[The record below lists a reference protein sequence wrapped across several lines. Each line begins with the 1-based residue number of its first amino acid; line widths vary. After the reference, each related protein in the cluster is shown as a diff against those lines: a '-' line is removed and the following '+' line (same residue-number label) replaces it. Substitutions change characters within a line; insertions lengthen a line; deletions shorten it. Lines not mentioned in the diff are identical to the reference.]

1 MNTKYIKIEQNDPRN
16 ASTEIQQAGRI
27 LREGGLVAFPTETVY
42 GLGANGLDAAAVG
55 KIFQAKGRP
64 ADNPLILHIAD
75 REALA
80 SLVREVPT
88 WLVPLL
94 DRFWPGP
101 LTVVLPRA
109 DCVPDIVTAGLDSVA
124 VRLPSSPVARELI
137 RSAGVPV
144 AAPSANLSGRP
155 SPTTATAV
163 MADMAGRIEMVL
175 DGGACEIGLE
185 STVLDCTAAIPTILR
200 PGGVT
205 QEMLAECLLQVTVA
219 GGNNETGSDTPRAPG
234 MKYRHYAPSAPLI
247 LLPYEP
253 AGNAGELIRAVKAA
267 LAQGKTVGAIVA
279 MENASL
285 LPREVIVA
293 TCGSKGK
300 RSQAAAKLYE
310 ALRFFDKNPVDVI
323 YMESVPE
330 KGIGRALM
338 NRLNKAASSYWE
350 GHFFSQFPFVVSFFK
365 IPVGHLGIHHAAAG
379 NTAGIFGQHRVKLAS
394 ANYLAAGRLIAQ
406 RIEDFH
412 RNLVQLFAR

>member
-88 WLVPLL
+88 WLEPVLE
-94 DRFWPGP
+94 RFWPGP

-124 VRLPSSPVARELI
+124 VRLPSSLVARELI

-205 QEMLAECLLQVTVA
+205 QEMLAACLGQVQASGEGRMEAAEV
-219 GGNNETGSDTPRAPG
+219 PRAPG
-234 MKYRHYAPSAPLI
+234 MKYRHYAPAAPLRLFSCDAI
-247 LLPYEP
+247 DGETGLLQQLRAAQCSGQKVGAVVSPETAAFLP
-253 AGNAGELIRAVKAA
+253 AGVEVAIHGSRA
-267 LAQGKTVGAIVA
+267 
-279 MENASL
+279 N
-285 LPREVIVA
+285 P
-293 TCGSKGK
+293 
-300 RSQAAAKLYE
+300 AAAATGLYQ
-310 ALRFFDKNPVDVI
+310 ALRWFDTHPVDVI
-323 YMESVPE
+323 FAEGVPE

-338 NRLNKAASSYWE
+338 NRLHKAAGS
-350 GHFFSQFPFVVSFFK
+350 
-365 IPVGHLGIHHAAAG
+365 AG
-379 NTAGIFGQHRVKLAS
+379 
-394 ANYLAAGRLIAQ
+394 
-406 RIEDFH
+406 EE
-412 RNLVQLFAR
+412 

>member
-1 MNTKYIKIEQNDPRN
+1 MKTVLHIIDREKPDPAVLAAA
-16 ASTEIQQAGRI
+16 ASIIRK
-27 LREGGLVAFPTETVY
+27 GGLVAFPTETVY
-42 GLGANGLDAAAVG
+42 GLGANGLDSSAVRR
-55 KIFQAKGRP
+55 IFQAKGRP
-64 ADNPLILHIAD
+64 ADNPLILHIAEK
-75 REALA
+75 REL
-80 SLVREVPT
+80 STLVAVVPD
-88 WLVPLL
+88 WLEPVLEKY
-94 DRFWPGP
+94 WPGP
-101 LTVVLPRA
+101 LTVVLPRLPI
-109 DCVPDIVTAGLDSVA
+109 VPDIVTAGLDTVA
-124 VRLPSSPVARELI
+124 VRLPSLGAARELI
-137 RSAGVPV
+137 RAAGVPI

-155 SPTTATAV
+155 SPTTAEAV
-163 MADMAGRIEMVL
+163 MSDMEGRIEMVL
-175 DGGACEIGLE
+175 DGGPCEVGLE
-185 STVLDCTAAIPTILR
+185 STVLDCSAKIPTILR

-205 QEMLAECLLQVTVA
+205 QEMLSECLLQVTVA
-219 GGNNETGSDTPRAPG
+219 GGNKETESDTPRAPG

-267 LAQGKTVGAIVA
+267 LAQGKTVGAIVE

-338 NRLNKAASSYWE
+338 NRLKKAASSYWE
-350 GHFFSQFPFVVSFFK
+350 G
-365 IPVGHLGIHHAAAG
+365 
-379 NTAGIFGQHRVKLAS
+379 
-394 ANYLAAGRLIAQ
+394 
-406 RIEDFH
+406 
-412 RNLVQLFAR
+412 